1 MTAFANSDLSHFVNR
16 VAAFFGSQRLC
27 RADEVVL
34 SRILQTTE
42 KSGRPLRKV
51 PILLGESPQQN

>member
-27 RADEVVL
+27 RVDELVL
-34 SRILQTTE
+34 GRILQTTE
-42 KSGRPLRKV
+42 KKRTPAV
-51 PILLGESPQQN
+51 